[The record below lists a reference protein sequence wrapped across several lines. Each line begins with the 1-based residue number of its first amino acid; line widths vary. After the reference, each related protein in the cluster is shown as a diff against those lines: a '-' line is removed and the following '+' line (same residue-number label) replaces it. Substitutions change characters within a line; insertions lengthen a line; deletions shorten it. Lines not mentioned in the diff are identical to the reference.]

1 MLNENSVLLLFEK
14 KDIATQSMLQC
25 ICKRINKVRVLSM
38 SVTKCTLKLLN
49 MKDKNLKFSENY
61 LEERIINNKRCL
73 IIKGYLENNFEF
85 CPSCGCISNFK
96 KNGTRTSL
104 IKIPKISELDS
115 YLELTKQI
123 YKCRECNSKITAQ
136 TEEIEY
142 RCRISNNTKHSIINY
157 AKETITHK
165 FIASMHNVSNKTVQR
180 QINKVYDNEKLYK
193 HSLSENL
200 CFDEFT
206 YKKGVMAFNFC
217 DADTGKT
224 IDLVED
230 RTTENLNKYF
240 GYYSFESRSRVKNI
254 VIDMYKPY
262 ITVIKVNF
270 PNASIIIDPFHITQ
284 LISKSMN
291 KTRIK
296 IMKKSKEHYR
306 KFKRYW
312 RLFLKSRLDLDS
324 SCWRKYRCFK
334 NLMTEV
340 DVVDFLLNLDD
351 ELKATYNLY
360 QNILY
365 SLQHKDYELFKTIIE
380 QSYNNISSLMQTSLN
395 TLREFSPYIKNTLS
409 TKYSNGIM
417 ERNNNTCKLV
427 KRIGFGFR
435 NFRNFKARIMII
447 TNLFRTNKRSTEF
460 SLSTP

>member
-1 MLNENSVLLLFEK
+1 MK
-14 KDIATQSMLQC
+14 K
-25 ICKRINKVRVLSM
+25 KVV
-38 SVTKCTLKLLN
+38 
-49 MKDKNLKFSENY
+49 
-61 LEERIINNKRCL
+61 L
-73 IIKGYLENNFEF
+73 IICAMLLMTGCGKDVKLVNGENAIVTFKEGGISSNELYDVLKETHGAEKIMNLIDEYL
-85 CPSCGCISNFK
+85 
-96 KNGTRTSL
+96 
-104 IKIPKISELDS
+104 
-115 YLELTKQI
+115 LEQI
-123 YKCRECNSKITAQ
+123 YDETD
-136 TEEIEY
+136 EEKNYIKQNVKSVKDAASEMGASYEMYLSYYYGVSSDEAFEDYLRLSY
-142 RCRISNNTKHSIINY
+142 RRDNWTRDY